1 MHVDELHTDAGLVRR
16 LLAGQFPEWA
26 TLPIEPVAS
35 SGTDNALYRL
45 GGDMVVR
52 LPRIQWAVA
61 GVDKEQE
68 WLPRLA
74 PLLPV
79 AVPVPLAQGTPAEGY
94 PWPWSVYRWLDGDN
108 PAVGHIADPSSLA
121 TDVARFVVAL
131 RRIDTAGGP
140 PSRRGVPLA
149 LIDKETR
156 TAIGELEGLIDPD
169 ATLAAWEAALRA
181 PAWSGSPVWTHGDL
195 TPGNLLTQ
203 DGRLTAV
210 IDFGVVGVGD
220 PACDLLAAWTVLPSG
235 AREAFRADVHVD
247 DATWARGRG
256 WALSI
261 ALIQL
266 PYYKDT
272 APVLAANARHVIREV
287 LAEAPAPF

>member
-1 MHVDELHTDAGLVRR
+1 MHVDELHTDADLVLR

-61 GVDKEQE
+61 GVEKEQE

-94 PWPWSVYRWLDGDN
+94 PWPWSVYRWLDGHN
-108 PAVGHIADPSSLA
+108 PAAGRIADPSSLA
-121 TDVARFVVAL
+121 ADVARFVVAL

-149 LIDKETR
+149 HIDKETR
-156 TAIGELEGLIDPD
+156 TAIGALEGLIDTH
-169 ATLAAWEAALRA
+169 ATSGAWEAALRT
-181 PAWSGSPVWTHGDL
+181 PPWSGSPVWTHGDL
-195 TPGNLLTQ
+195 MPGNLLTQ
-203 DGRLTAV
+203 HGRLTAV

-220 PACDLLAAWTVLPSG
+220 PACDLIAAWTILPRE
-235 AREAFRADVHVD
+235 AREVFRAEVCAD

-266 PYYKDT
+266 PYYEDT
-272 APVLAANARHVIREV
+272 APVLAANARRVIREV
-287 LAEAPAPF
+287 LADPPTSF